1 MYSYEIKNILEEQR
15 YIINSN
21 TYKEILDTSKQI
33 NYIKYNPYNGSTY
46 LSTTDGYSW
55 SFRIIN

>member
-1 MYSYEIKNILEEQR
+1 MYSYEIQDILEAR
-15 YIINSN
+15 TYTINSN
-21 TYKEILDTSKQI
+21 TYKEILDTSQQI
-33 NYIKYNPYNGSTY
+33 NYIKYDHYDKIMY